1 MFAAIASGNPLQ
13 LSTEVPN
20 SNGLQHT
27 IVLSSTKPKSY
38 SHITLFILP
47 NVTFPQE
54 FLATVYFKLNP
65 AEDFKLFGYLGN
77 EKPSAIFKVK
87 LPQANVGNSVTAN
100 PSDGLGE
107 IDMEDDVMTDDLNGA
122 NANHNISQ
130 LIIGISIEPR
140 NDATAKLE
148 QWKAEQAA
156 LSSSAGAGAMVL
168 SKNSVQILTAGAL
181 AKQYPV
187 VTQELAAKIVQHA
200 YNYLTGFVDAQGN
213 VSIKRFDTWWEKFR
227 VRLQND
233 ATFLDEVT
241 KD

>member
-87 LPQANVGNSVTAN
+87 LPQANVGNGVTAN

-107 IDMEDDVMTDDLNGA
+107 IDMEDDL
-122 NANHNISQ
+122 S
-130 LIIGISIEPR
+130 LIHI
-140 NDATAKLE
+140 
-148 QWKAEQAA
+148 
-156 LSSSAGAGAMVL
+156 
-168 SKNSVQILTAGAL
+168 
-181 AKQYPV
+181 
-187 VTQELAAKIVQHA
+187 
-200 YNYLTGFVDAQGN
+200 
-213 VSIKRFDTWWEKFR
+213 
-227 VRLQND
+227 
-233 ATFLDEVT
+233 
-241 KD
+241 